1 VSPRFSLRILTM
13 LKKIRQNV
21 YIGLIIVALVA
32 IGLATIN
39 NKTPKYVEAEVVRF
53 STDTPNEDKP
63 TSEFVWKGQK
73 NDPKKIVIPS
83 VGIDDYI
90 QNVGIDQNNEIAV
103 PNNVFIAGWFV
114 DSVRPG
120 DKGLSIIDGH
130 IDGRQQTGAVF
141 KNLPEIAVNDELT
154 IVFGDNTE
162 VKFRVVQ
169 KQESSVEETPSALYS
184 QNPDISSQ
192 LNLITCVG
200 NFDSQA
206 RQYDKRLIVSL
217 EAILQ

>member
-1 VSPRFSLRILTM
+1 VSPRFSFKILGQN
-13 LKKIRQNV
+13 KKARQKV
-21 YIGLIIVALVA
+21 YLGLVLLGIITIGLVAVV
-32 IGLATIN
+32 GE
-39 NKTPKYVEAEVVRF
+39 TPKYVEAEVVRF

-114 DSVRPG
+114 DSERPG

-162 VKFRVVQ
+162 VKFRVIQ
-169 KQESSVEETPSALYS
+169 KQELSVEETPSALYS
-184 QNPDISSQ
+184 QNPEISNQ

>member
-1 VSPRFSLRILTM
+1 M

-130 IDGRQQTGAVF
+130 IDGRNQDGAVF
-141 KNLPEIAVNDELT
+141 KTLPDVSIGDEVS
-154 IVFGDNTE
+154 IIFGDNSLR
-162 VKFRVVQ
+162 KFRIITKAEADLEQ
-169 KQESSVEETPSALYS
+169 SADLLYS
-184 QNPDISSQ
+184 QNPTIQNQ

-200 NFDSQA
+200 N
-206 RQYDKRLIVSL
+206 YDKEAGKYTKRLIVSL
-217 EAILQ
+217 ESI